1 MIIELF
7 GPPGAGKTTLSRALI
22 ARLRE
27 RGHSAEL
34 RLSYRP
40 SERLPTLDSCRSI
53 ASSYRNAV
61 VDRLRRP
68 FVETLSIARHPL
80 ANSRDV
86 MTAVHLVRLLPPAKI
101 LASIKEGQYLL
112 RLSHSWYDE
121 VRLARVALFDQAF
134 VQAVCSLALM
144 ASVADDAMIAS
155 ALEYVPKSDLLIRM
169 VAPLELL
176 RARLHERRSRQST
189 IEQLFEADLKTSL
202 ASISMID
209 RLHGLLLQRGRSV
222 LSVSSLD
229 QRSLDES
236 VNLVER
242 EVSKRFQTLAQRS
255 AVMATARVAATHH
268 GSDEHA

>member
-40 SERLPTLDSCRSI
+40 SERLPALDPCRP
-53 ASSYRNAV
+53 AAKRYRNAV

-86 MTAVHLVRLLPPAKI
+86 MTAVHLVRLLPPTNI

-121 VRLARVALFDQAF
+121 SRLARVVLFDQAF
-134 VQAVCSLALM
+134 VQAVCSLALL
-144 ASVADDAMIAS
+144 ASVADDALIAS
-155 ALEYVPKSDLLIRM
+155 ALEYAPKSDLLIRM

-176 RARLHERRSRQST
+176 RARLHDRRSRQSS
-189 IEQLFEADLKTSL
+189 IEKLFESDLKTSL

-209 RLHGLLLQRGRSV
+209 RLHGLLLQRGQNV
-222 LSVSSLD
+222 LSVSSID

-236 VNLVER
+236 VSLIER
-242 EVSKRFQTLAQRS
+242 EISRRLQNRALRS
-255 AVMATARVAATHH
+255 SVIATARAAGSHH
-268 GSDEHA
+268 GRDRHA

>member
-27 RGHSAEL
+27 RGHSAAL

-40 SERLPTLDSCRSI
+40 SERLQTIDTCRPI
-53 ASSYRNAV
+53 ARRYRNAV

-86 MTAVHLVRLLPPAKI
+86 MTALQLVRLLPPANI

-121 VRLARVALFDQAF
+121 SRLARVALFDQGF
-134 VQAVCSLALM
+134 VQAVCSLALL
-144 ASVADDAMIAS
+144 ASGADDALIAS
-155 ALEYVPKSDLLIRM
+155 ALECAPKSDLLIRLN
-169 VAPLELL
+169 APEDVLMARLCERHRSQSAIERFLELDLNRNLEAIRITERLYDLL
-176 RARLHERRSRQST
+176 RERGQPVT
-189 IEQLFEADLKTSL
+189 CA
-202 ASISMID
+202 
-209 RLHGLLLQRGRSV
+209 
-222 LSVSSLD
+222 SSLD
-229 QRSLDES
+229 QRSLRES
-236 VNLVER
+236 VEQIEQQL
-242 EVSKRFQTLAQRS
+242 VSKLATER
-255 AVMATARVAATHH
+255 AGAA
-268 GSDEHA
+268 

>member
-27 RGHSAEL
+27 RGHSAAL

-40 SERLPTLDSCRSI
+40 SERLQTIDTCRPI
-53 ASSYRNAV
+53 ARRYRNAV

-86 MTAVHLVRLLPPAKI
+86 MTALQLVRLLPPANI

-121 VRLARVALFDQAF
+121 SRLARVALFDQGF
-134 VQAVCSLALM
+134 VQAVCSLALL
-144 ASVADDAMIAS
+144 ASGADDALIAS
-155 ALEYVPKSDLLIRM
+155 ALECAPKSDLLIRM

-176 RARLHERRSRQST
+176 TARLHDRRSR
-189 IEQLFEADLKTSL
+189 
-202 ASISMID
+202 
-209 RLHGLLLQRGRSV
+209 
-222 LSVSSLD
+222 
-229 QRSLDES
+229 
-236 VNLVER
+236 
-242 EVSKRFQTLAQRS
+242 
-255 AVMATARVAATHH
+255 
-268 GSDEHA
+268 